1 MCICVHVCVVCI
13 VWWVCQ
19 CSCVF
24 MPVFVCA
31 YVFVV
36 VCVCGYVRVLVRA
49 WLFMSAVRA
58 CVFVCVSVLCVPM
71 SLCACGCMC
80 L

>member
-1 MCICVHVCVVCI
+1 MVCR
-13 VWWVCQ
+13 

-36 VCVCGYVRVLVRA
+36 AYVCGYVRVPVHV
-49 WLFMSAVRA
+49 WLFTCAV
-58 CVFVCVSVLCVPM
+58 CVFVCVSVLCVPV
-71 SLCACGCMC
+71 SLCARGCMC